1 MAIPLA
7 PDVVAFLAAAR
18 VARMATVD
26 AGGAPLVLPVCFAVS
41 GGRLFV
47 SLDEKPKRRDPLDLE
62 RVRNLRANPRVAVV
76 ADRWDEDWSRLAWV
90 HLSGTARVALPGEQ
104 PDTHRLALALLRD
117 KYPPYRR
124 MALETRPLIA
134 IEIERVKTWGPLA
147 LPAPLAP
154 PAPSGRAAPGVPPAT
169 EPR

>member
-1 MAIPLA
+1 MAARLD

-26 AGGAPLVLPVCFAVS
+26 SAGAPLVLPICFAVS
-41 GGRLFV
+41 GTRLFL

-90 HLSGTARVALPGEQ
+90 HLSGTARLAMPGEERE
-104 PDTHRLALALLRD
+104 THGAAVALLRE

-124 MALETRPLIA
+124 MAIETRPLIA
-134 IEIERVKTWGPLA
+134 IDIERVKTWGTL
-147 LPAPLAP
+147 
-154 PAPSGRAAPGVPPAT
+154 VPPQA
-169 EPR
+169 